1 MIRRTA
7 LVFLFFAVSLPQ
19 GVFAKDPPPAPR
31 EYLELQRWQYQATP
45 QTVPA
50 GGLSWEMEGAV
61 WSLDSGKVWAAESG
75 TGFVFEGKGRFRMAV
90 PDPIE
95 LAQLRRFTGKPEL
108 QEIDEP
114 ITALVLRTAGEL
126 PVALAAPP
134 GGRGGFKEHRLARE
148 RHEHWL
154 TQRLFDTDARILAAR
169 KTPGDRFLRVD
180 VKTRSFGWL
189 TFDYDAQRLEEIRL
203 ETFNAA
209 YAYPESWL
217 SLDRAADRGPDG
229 RPAAPSPGRRR
240 PAVDIEHA
248 DITAD
253 LTEAG
258 RDEDFFKGR
267 FQVGLRFTGSQAGAQ
282 AVQLYLHPFAK
293 LTAVTEITEM
303 TEGGEGGEHGQPAP
317 FVRDHI
323 GGRRG
328 ILDNRIY
335 DDSLVVLLDRPIV
348 PGEPRR
354 LSFEYEIDL
363 TNYVHSRVWYPEAEG
378 DETFLTDP
386 HTARLDLTARSKHQ
400 IRSMGRRE
408 ESPQLSDGE
417 RGKNRGVWVI
427 DHPVKMVTFS
437 FAEKF
442 HEERVKIEDAPEVV
456 CFGSRVEVSRRA
468 RFADVGR
475 DVAESLA
482 YFQKLLDSPLPP
494 DPIHVTSIAARHG
507 QAFDGFIHLGEQS
520 FDLFGPGM
528 AELFRAHETA
538 HLWWGH
544 RLGAATYRDA
554 WLGEAFA
561 EYTAMMLVADTVAD
575 GPRLFQEILR
585 SYHDE
590 MNGSIKSGFS
600 KFARAEV
607 NLANRAWGGRI
618 GPVGH
623 GWRANTGE
631 VPSAYSSLVY
641 GKGALVLHMLRG
653 LLREAT
659 GSDRALVDVLRD
671 FLRAHQGG
679 VASTADFAAAVAR
692 RAPGDWSWFFEQWV
706 ERAEIPTYRW
716 SYGVQGNTATLK
728 VRQSGVP
735 PGFRMPVPVRV
746 EMADGTS
753 LERIVTVDEP
763 EESFELSF
771 ESKPGSLVLNPDH
784 AVLARMNR
792 D

>member
-1 MIRRTA
+1 MIRRIPLLLLLFA
-7 LVFLFFAVSLPQ
+7 LPVL
-19 GVFAKDPPPAPR
+19 AKDPPAPPQ
-31 EYLELQRWQYQATP
+31 EYLDLQRWQYQATP

-50 GGLSWEMEGAV
+50 GGLKWEMEGAS
-61 WSLDSGKVWAAESG
+61 WSLESGKLWVEESA
-75 TGFVFEGKGRFRMAV
+75 TGLVFEGKGRFRMAV

-95 LAQLRRFTGKPEL
+95 LAQLRRFTQKPEL

-114 ITALVLRTAGEL
+114 FTALVLRTAGPL
-126 PVALAAPP
+126 PASLAAPA
-134 GGRGGFKEHRLARE
+134 GGFKEHKLARE

-154 TQRLFDTDARILAAR
+154 TQRLFDADARVLAGL

-180 VKTRSFGWL
+180 VKTQGFGWL

-209 YAYPESWL
+209 YAYPETWL
-217 SLDRAADRGPDG
+217 SLDRAADRDRRG
-229 RPAAPSPGRRR
+229 RPAHGHAR
-240 PAVDIEHA
+240 AIDVEHA
-248 DITAD
+248 DIVAD
-253 LTEAG
+253 VTEPG

-267 FQVGLRFTGSQAGAQ
+267 FQVGLRFTGSQAGAL

-293 LTAVTEITEM
+293 LTSVTED
-303 TEGGEGGEHGQPAP
+303 GQP
-317 FVRDHI
+317 VGLIRDHI

-328 ILDNRIY
+328 IIDNRVY
-335 DDSLVVLLDRPIV
+335 DDSFVVLLNRPIV

-354 LSFEYEIDL
+354 LDFEYEMDL
-363 TNYVHSRVWYPEAEG
+363 TNYVHSRVWYPEGEG
-378 DETFLTDP
+378 DETFLSDP
-386 HTARLDLTARSKHQ
+386 HTARLDITARKKHE
-400 IRSMGRRE
+400 IRAMGRQE
-408 ESPQLSDGE
+408 ETPAAPEGRSH
-417 RGKNRGVWVI
+417 GVWVV

-437 FAEKF
+437 FSEKF
-442 HEERVKIEDAPEVV
+442 HEERVKIEGAPEVV
-456 CFGSRVEVSRRA
+456 CFGSKVEVSRRA
-468 RFADVGR
+468 RFADVAR

-494 DPIHVTSIAARHG
+494 DPIYVTSIAGRHG

-520 FDLFGPGM
+520 FDLLGPGE

-538 HLWWGH
+538 HQWWGH

-561 EYTAMMLVADTVAD
+561 EYTAMMFVADTVPD
-575 GPRLFQEILR
+575 GPGIFQEILR
-585 SYHDE
+585 AYHDE
-590 MNGSIKSGFS
+590 QNGSIKSGFS
-600 KFARAEV
+600 KFSRTDV
-607 NLANRAWGGRI
+607 NLANRAWGNRI
-618 GPVGH
+618 GPIGH

-671 FLRAHQGG
+671 FLHTHQGG
-679 VASTADFAAAVAR
+679 LVSTADFAAAVAR
-692 RAPGDWSWFFEQWV
+692 RAQGDWSWFFEQWV
-706 ERAEIPTYRW
+706 ERAEVPTWRW
-716 SYGVQGNTATLK
+716 SYTLDGNAATLK
-728 VRQSGVP
+728 VRQSDVP
-735 PGFRMPVPVRV
+735 AGFRMPVPVRV
-746 EMADGTS
+746 EMADGS
-753 LERIVTVDEP
+753 SVERVVTVDEP

-771 ESKPGSLVLNPDH
+771 EGRPKALVFNPDH
-784 AVLARMNR
+784 AVLAKMKR

>member
-7 LVFLFFAVSLPQ
+7 LVFLFFALPLL
-19 GVFAKDPPPAPR
+19 AKDPPPAPK
-31 EYLELQRWQYQATP
+31 EYLDLQRWQYQATP

-50 GGLSWEMEGAV
+50 GGLKWEMEGAS
-61 WSLDSGKVWAAESG
+61 WSLDSGKIWVAESG
-75 TGFVFEGKGRFRMAV
+75 TGIVFEGKGRFRMAV

-95 LAQLRRFTGKPEL
+95 LAQLRRFTQKPEL

-114 ITALVLRTAGEL
+114 FTALVLRTAGEL
-126 PVALAAPP
+126 PIQLAAPS
-134 GGRGGFKEHRLARE
+134 GGFKEHKLARE

-154 TQRLFDTDARILAAR
+154 TQRLFDADSRVLAAL

-180 VKTRSFGWL
+180 AKTQGFGWL

-203 ETFNAA
+203 ETFNSA
-209 YAYPESWL
+209 YSYPEVWL
-217 SLDRAADRGPDG
+217 SLDRAADRDPQG
-229 RPAAPSPGRRR
+229 RPAGHSPSRHQ
-240 PAVDIEHA
+240 PAIDVEHA

-267 FQVGLRFTGSQAGAQ
+267 FQVGIRFNGSQAGAQ

-293 LTAVTEITEM
+293 LTSVTED
-303 TEGGEGGEHGQPAP
+303 GQPAP
-317 FVRDHI
+317 FIRDHI

-328 ILDNRIY
+328 IIDNRVY
-335 DDSLVVLLDRPIV
+335 DDSLVVLLNHPIV
-348 PGEPRR
+348 PGESRR
-354 LSFEYEIDL
+354 LDFEYEIDL
-363 TNYVHSRVWYPEAEG
+363 TNYVHSRVWYPEGEG

-386 HTARLDLTARSKHQ
+386 HTARLDLTARKKHE
-400 IRSMGRRE
+400 IRAMGRRE
-408 ESPQLSDGE
+408 ETPEPPGE
-417 RGKNRGVWVI
+417 DRGRSHGVWVI

-442 HEERVKIEDAPEVV
+442 HEEKIKLDGVPEVI
-456 CFGSRVEVSRRA
+456 CFGSKVEVSRRA
-468 RFADVGR
+468 RFADVGQ
-475 DVAESLA
+475 DVAASLA

-494 DPIHVTSIAARHG
+494 DPIYVTSIAARHG
-507 QAFDGFIHLGEQS
+507 QAFDGFIHLGEQT
-520 FDLFGPGM
+520 FDLLGPGI

-538 HLWWGH
+538 HQWWGH

-561 EYTAMMLVADTVAD
+561 EYTAMMFVADTVPD
-575 GPRLFQEILR
+575 GPKLFQEILR
-585 SYHDE
+585 SYQDE

-600 KFARAEV
+600 KFARTDI
-607 NLANRAWGGRI
+607 NLANRTWGNRI

-631 VPSAYSSLVY
+631 VPTAYSSLVY

-659 GSDRALVDVLRD
+659 GSDQALVDVLRD
-671 FLRAHQGG
+671 FLRTHQGG
-679 VASTADFAAAVAR
+679 VASTSDLAAAVAR
-692 RAPGDWSWFFEQWV
+692 RAPGDWSWFFEEWV

-716 SYGVQGNTATLK
+716 SYGIQGNTATLH
-728 VRQSGVP
+728 VRQTDVP
-735 PGFRMPVPVRV
+735 AGFRMSVPVRI

-753 LERIVTVDEP
+753 VERFVKVDEP

-771 ESKPGSLVLNPDH
+771 ESRPKALVFNPDY
-784 AVLARMNR
+784 AVLAKMKR

>member
-7 LVFLFFAVSLPQ
+7 LLLLVAIP
-19 GVFAKDPPPAPR
+19 VFAKDPPPPPQ
-31 EYLELQRWQYQATP
+31 EYLDLQRWQYQASP
-45 QTVPA
+45 QTVS
-50 GGLSWEMEGAV
+50 GLAWEMEGAS
-61 WSLDSGKVWAAESG
+61 WSLGSGKLWVEESG
-75 TGFVFEGKGRFRMAV
+75 TGLVFEGKGRFRMAV

-95 LAQLRRFTGKPEL
+95 LAQLRRFTQKPEL

-114 ITALVLRTAGEL
+114 ITALVLRASGEL
-126 PVALAAPP
+126 PVQVAAPS
-134 GGRGGFKEHRLARE
+134 GGFKDHKLARE

-154 TQRLFDTDARILAAR
+154 TQRLFDVDSRVLAGR

-180 VKTRSFGWL
+180 VRTQGFGWL
-189 TFDYDAQRLEEIRL
+189 TFDYDPQRLEEVRL

-209 YAYPESWL
+209 YSYPETWL
-217 SLDRAADRGPDG
+217 SLDRDP
-229 RPAAPSPGRRR
+229 RPAGGRR
-240 PAVDIEHA
+240 PAIDVEHA

-253 LTEAG
+253 LTEPG

-267 FQVGLRFTGSQAGAQ
+267 FQVGIRFNGSQEGAQ

-293 LTAVTEITEM
+293 LTAVTED
-303 TEGGEGGEHGQPAP
+303 GQPAP
-317 FVRDHI
+317 FIRDHI

-328 ILDNRIY
+328 IIDNRVY
-335 DDSLVVLLDRPIV
+335 DDSLVVLLNRPIV
-348 PGEPRR
+348 TGESRR
-354 LSFEYEIDL
+354 LDFEYEIDL
-363 TNYVHSRVWYPEAEG
+363 TNYVHSRVWYPEGEG

-386 HTARLDLTARSKHQ
+386 HTARLDLTARKKYE
-400 IRSMGRRE
+400 IRAMGRRE
-408 ESPQLSDGE
+408 ETPEPGIGDS
-417 RGKNRGVWVI
+417 GKSHGVWVI

-437 FAEKF
+437 FSEKF
-442 HEERVKIEDAPEVV
+442 HEEKVKIDGAPEVI

-468 RFADVGR
+468 RFADVGQ

-494 DPIHVTSIAARHG
+494 DPIYVTSIAAGHG
-507 QAFDGFIHLGEQS
+507 QAFDGFIHLGEQT
-520 FDLFGPGM
+520 FDLLGPGI

-538 HLWWGH
+538 HQWWGH

-561 EYTAMMLVADTVAD
+561 EYTAMMLVADTVPD

-600 KFARAEV
+600 KFARADI
-607 NLANRAWGGRI
+607 NLANRAWGNRI

-631 VPSAYSSLVY
+631 VPTAYSSLVY

-659 GSDRALVDVLRD
+659 GSDQALVDVLRD
-671 FLRAHQGG
+671 FLRTHQGG
-679 VASTADFAAAVAR
+679 VASTADLAAAVAR

-716 SYGVQGNTATLK
+716 SYTLNGNSAVLK
-728 VRQSGVP
+728 VRQADVP
-735 PGFRMPVPVRV
+735 AGFRMSVPVRI

-753 LERIVTVDEP
+753 VERFVKVDEP

-771 ESKPGSLVLNPDH
+771 ERKPKALVFNPDY
-784 AVLARMNR
+784 AVLAKMKR

>member
-1 MIRRTA
+1 MIRRTS
-7 LVFLFFAVSLPQ
+7 LLFLFFALPAL
-19 GVFAKDPPPAPR
+19 AKDPPPPPQ
-31 EYLELQRWQYQATP
+31 EYLDLQRWQHQASP
-45 QTVPA
+45 QTVS
-50 GGLSWEMEGAV
+50 GLKWEMEGAS
-61 WSLDSGKVWAAESG
+61 WTLDSGKLWVAESG
-75 TGFVFEGKGRFRMAV
+75 TGFVFEGKGRFRMTV

-95 LAQLRRFTGKPEL
+95 LAQLRRFTQKPEL

-126 PVALAAPP
+126 PIPVTAPS
-134 GGRGGFKEHRLARE
+134 GGFKDHKLVRE
-148 RHEHWL
+148 RHDHWL
-154 TQRLFDTDARILAAR
+154 TQRLFDVDSRILAAR

-180 VKTRSFGWL
+180 VKTAGFGWL

-209 YAYPESWL
+209 YSYPESWL
-217 SLDRAADRGPDG
+217 SLDRAADRDPRG
-229 RPAAPSPGRRR
+229 RPAHRRSQ
-240 PAVDIEHA
+240 AIDVEHA

-253 LTEAG
+253 LTEPG

-267 FQVGLRFTGSQAGAQ
+267 FQVGIRFNGSQAGAQ

-293 LTAVTEITEM
+293 LTSVSED
-303 TEGGEGGEHGQPAP
+303 GQPAP

-323 GGRRG
+323 GGRKG
-328 ILDNRIY
+328 IIDNRVY
-335 DDSLVVLLDRPIV
+335 DDSLVVLLNRPIV
-348 PGEPRR
+348 AGESRR
-354 LSFEYEIDL
+354 LDFEYEIDL
-363 TNYVHSRVWYPEAEG
+363 TNYVHSRVWYPEGEG

-386 HTARLDLTARSKHQ
+386 HTARLDLTARKKYE
-400 IRSMGRRE
+400 IRAMGRRE
-408 ESPQLSDGE
+408 ETPEPPDG
-417 RGKNRGVWVI
+417 KSHGVWVI

-442 HEERVKIEDAPEVV
+442 HEEKVKVDGAPEVIS
-456 CFGSRVEVSRRA
+456 FGSRVEVSRRA

-482 YFQKLLDSPLPP
+482 WFQKLLESPLPS
-494 DPIHVTSIAARHG
+494 DPIYVTSIAARHG
-507 QAFDGFIHLGEQS
+507 QAFDGFIHLGEQT
-520 FDLFGPGM
+520 FDLLGPGI

-538 HLWWGH
+538 HQWWGH

-561 EYTAMMLVADTVAD
+561 EYTAMMLVADTVPD
-575 GPRLFQEILR
+575 GPKLFQEILR

-600 KFARAEV
+600 KFARTSI
-607 NLANRAWGGRI
+607 NLANRAWGDRI
-618 GPVGH
+618 GPIGH

-659 GSDRALVDVLRD
+659 GSDQALVDVLRD
-671 FLRAHQGG
+671 FMRTHKGG
-679 VASTADFAAAVAR
+679 VASTEDLAAAVAR

-716 SYGVQGNTATLK
+716 SYTMNGNAATLR
-728 VRQSGVP
+728 VRQGDVP
-735 PGFRMPVPVRV
+735 EGFRMSVPVRV

-753 LERIVTVDEP
+753 VERFVKVDEP

-771 ESKPGSLVLNPDH
+771 EDKPKALVFNPDF
-784 AVLARMNR
+784 AVLAKMKR